1 MLTWTFDAPPI
12 VVHEYSNDLIAV
24 ITEEKPTGSRLEGV
38 VAVVVLGRFGVEK
51 AKSSFSDDSGWEYDL
66 SVYILLSKLNSE
78 GRKTVRENPGRIQE
92 VNKEIEKLGV
102 KVLSQY
108 ATLGPYDFVNV
119 VEAPDNKT
127 IVRVSV
133 ELGSR
138 GTIEITTLPTISL
151 SEFVSTVKGK

>member
-1 MLTWTFDAPPI
+1 MA
-12 VVHEYSNDLIAV
+12 
-24 ITEEKPTGSRLEGV
+24 
-38 VAVVVLGRFGVEK
+38 
-51 AKSSFSDDSGWEYDL
+51 
-66 SVYILLSKLNSE
+66 VYILLSKLNAE

-92 VNKEIEKLGV
+92 VNKEIEKFGV

-119 VEAPDNKT
+119 VEAPDNRT
-127 IVRVSV
+127 IVKVSV

-151 SEFVSTVKGK
+151 DEFVATVKGK